1 MRFTGEEPTLALAT
15 ATPVDV
21 VSCTSPSAG
30 SFADSLSFLY
40 VVSPGDYSS
49 DLSYTDTEALS
60 LVSGAGS
67 SASSVALT
75 TEIVDEFGDPASV
88 TLPAVGSVFSVTG
101 GEEWQALEAALA
113 GSGALVVDT
122 SNEVLYV
129 TALNGDGVYYAGE
142 SIFIQARLLVLTNE
156 RSAHTCTAV
165 HRRREEGDKNPK
177 DSRPV
182 LLPDPSETMK
192 EPLFISGRGEGRLAL
207 PSSNPISLQLQ
218 PLRHPRPPP
227 VRSRIGKTCNHDD
240 NRWCTTTTLL
250 CSGPRC

>member
-1 MRFTGEEPTLALAT
+1 MRFTGEEPTLALVT

-142 SIFIQARLLVLTNE
+142 SILIQARLLVLTNE

-165 HRRREEGDKNPK
+165 HRRREEGDKNPPK

-182 LLPDPSETMK
+182 LLPDPSETLK
-192 EPLFISGRGEGRLAL
+192 EPLFISGRGGGVTGSTVIKSHLATISAL
-207 PSSNPISLQLQ
+207 APPSPPSCPLTYWKNLQ
-218 PLRHPRPPP
+218 P
-227 VRSRIGKTCNHDD
+227 
-240 NRWCTTTTLL
+240 
-250 CSGPRC
+250 